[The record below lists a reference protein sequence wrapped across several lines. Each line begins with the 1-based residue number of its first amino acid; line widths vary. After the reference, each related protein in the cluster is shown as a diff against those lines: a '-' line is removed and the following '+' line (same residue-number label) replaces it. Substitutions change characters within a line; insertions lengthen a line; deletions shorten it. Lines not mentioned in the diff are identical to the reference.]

1 MGGLIGGSSSC
12 YTFFMQLMLLGHPV
26 QITVRKML
34 IWSVLAVIAAIVG
47 LFTYYFVRSFFAIR
61 ANGSADAWLEQQLD
75 SSVSRAI
82 ASAAVSDADLKAL
95 TREGRPSIGPVDA
108 PLTVVTFIDY
118 GCPYCRRSAG
128 PLRETML
135 KYQKNVR
142 FIMRD
147 FPIEDIHPTAFQA
160 AHAARCAFAQG
171 KGWALHDALYT
182 QQEAQSTA
190 DLERYAAQ
198 SGLDMNAYRS
208 CMDKQQ
214 FASSIQEDL
223 ADGIR
228 AGVQGTPTFFF
239 NGVRIQGVPA
249 NQPQVFF
256 DKLIQRFLQQPS

>member
-1 MGGLIGGSSSC
+1 
-12 YTFFMQLMLLGHPV
+12 MLLGHQV
-26 QITVRKML
+26 EITVRKML
-34 IWSVLAVIAAIVG
+34 IWSVLAVFAAIVG
-47 LFTYYFVRSFFAIR
+47 VFTFYFVRSFLAIR
-61 ANGSADAWLEQQLD
+61 ANGSADTWLEQRLD

-82 ASAAVSDADLKAL
+82 AEGAVSEADLKAL
-95 TREGRPSIGPVDA
+95 VRDGRPTIGPADA
-108 PLTVVTFIDY
+108 PLTVVAFIDY

-128 PLRETML
+128 PFRETMI

-142 FIMRD
+142 FILRD
-147 FPIEDIHPTAFQA
+147 FPIEDIHPEAFQA

-182 QQEAQSTA
+182 QQEAQSTE

-198 SGLDMNAYRS
+198 SGLDMNVYRT

-214 FASSIQEDL
+214 FAASIQEDL

-239 NGVRIQGVPA
+239 NGLRIQGVPA
-249 NQPQVFF
+249 NQPEVFF
-256 DKLIQRFLQQPS
+256 DKLIQRFLQQQPS